1 MTIHAVMLA
10 ALGFLSA
17 ILLGLLI
24 APAYRKRTQRLTTE
38 ALKRSMPLTEAEI
51 RADKDRLR
59 ADFALII
66 HELEAKVERAQLAAA
81 RQRVEINR
89 RDAAISGL
97 EGDVSVMRT
106 SLEEHENAR
115 RVLEH
120 TIMDRLPKVEQRLSE
135 ARRLLLQRD
144 REISKL
150 TASAEKQGIALEEA
164 AQINT
169 QNRDEIH
176 RLSAALTTRASRG
189 RDGLSDGRF
198 DGEVA
203 LRSEIESLRAKTR
216 DQAAMVARLQ
226 GLLARAGGSVG
237 AKGAASLSPDA
248 AAAGP
253 LGMHRAEDE
262 IARLSADLAE
272 AEAHLRSLQST
283 AEQGQ
288 EGQAQLQSELVKLKS
303 ANQDQAREIAQLKAE
318 LGTYRESDH
327 NDAAISE
334 SKMAMKA
341 RIASLSKQ
349 SEEQTA
355 LIHSL
360 RADLAANN
368 DRMARQASHF
378 MEELRRLGGGT
389 VPTTGPARR
398 KPTIGYGD
406 NGNGGSYG
414 AHAEG
419 AKRPLSERIADPR
432 PAGSA
437 QSLERAAVA
446 RRAAQGVE
454 QDDPKNL
461 ERASGFLRALGGFA
475 PPAPA
480 NNTDAVPPRGEAN
493 GDVAAAS
500 EDDKAVA
507 STDDA
512 QPAAKRRMGGL
523 LDRITGLDRN
533 GS

>member
-66 HELEAKVERAQLAAA
+66 HELESKVERAQLAAA

-89 RDAAISGL
+89 RDAAISSL
-97 EGDVSVMRT
+97 EGDVATMRT

-120 TIMDRLPKVEQRLSE
+120 TIMDRLPKVEHRLSE

-150 TASAEKQGIALEEA
+150 TASAEKQAIALEEA

-248 AAAGP
+248 AATP

-272 AEAHLRSLQST
+272 AEAQLRSLQST

-288 EGQAQLQSELVKLKS
+288 EGQEKLQTELGKLTS
-303 ANQDQAREIAQLKAE
+303 VNQDQAREIAQLKAE
-318 LGTYRESDH
+318 LGTYRDADQ
-327 NDAAISE
+327 NDTAISE

-341 RIASLSKQ
+341 RIASLTKQ
-349 SEEQTA
+349 NEEQTA

-398 KPTIGYGD
+398 KTALGSGETG
-406 NGNGGSYG
+406 NGNGGGYG
-414 AHAEG
+414 TNGEG

-446 RRAAQGVE
+446 RRAVQGVE
-454 QDDPKNL
+454 QDDPKNI

-475 PPAPA
+475 PSAAA
-480 NNTDAVPPRGEAN
+480 NNA
-493 GDVAAAS
+493 
-500 EDDKAVA
+500 
-507 STDDA
+507 DA
-512 QPAAKRRMGGL
+512 QPAPGEAGVDVADADKPAVGKGDAQPAGKRRMGGL